1 MPRLTIDDEGRMP
14 VRDAAQAL
22 GVTAQ
27 TIRNWLDAGCPHV
40 PGARGRT
47 NPTTVHLGEVMQW
60 RLERENRN
68 AARGP
73 DGNAYNLEAAKA
85 AEMHFRAIR
94 REAEAR
100 RDLGSL
106 IAIDDI
112 AEVIEQEF
120 QGVRSRLNSIPAR
133 LAVKISAVTD
143 AAVARAMISDAIADA
158 LAHLSDADGVVRRAG
173 GDPAT
178 SVHDVIEIDDPDPDQ
193 DREVGADDDPD

>member
-27 TIRNWLDAGCPHV
+27 TIRNWCDAGCPHV

-106 IAIDDI
+106 IAVDDI

-143 AAVARAMISDAIADA
+143 AAVARAMISDAISDA
-158 LAHLSDADGVVRRAG
+158 LAHLSDSDGVARRAG
-173 GDPAT
+173 GDPST
-178 SVHDVIEIDDPDPDQ
+178 SVHDVIEIDDPDPG
-193 DREVGADDDPD
+193 REVGDDDDAD

>member
-1 MPRLTIDDEGRMP
+1 MPRLTIDDAGHMP

-27 TIRNWLDAGCPHV
+27 TIRNWCDAGCPHV

-60 RLERENRN
+60 RIDRENRN

-73 DGNAYNLEAAKA
+73 DGHAYNLEAAKA
-85 AEMHFRAIR
+85 AEMHYRAIR

-106 IAIDDI
+106 IAVDSI
-112 AEVIEQEF
+112 ADVIEAEF

-133 LAVKISAVTD
+133 LAVRISAVTD

-158 LAHLSDADGVVRRAG
+158 LDHLSDPNAIATRAG

-178 SVHDVIEIDDPDPDQ
+178 SVHDLVEIDDPDPGQ
-193 DREVGADDDPD
+193 EIGDDDDAD

>member
-1 MPRLTIDDEGRMP
+1 MPRIAIDDQGRMP
-14 VRDAAQAL
+14 IRDAAQAL

-27 TIRNWLDAGCPHV
+27 TIRNWCDGGCPHV
-40 PGARGRT
+40 PGSQGRN
-47 NPTTVHLGEVMQW
+47 NPTTVHLGEVMAW
-60 RLERENRN
+60 RIERENRN
-68 AARGP
+68 GARGP

-85 AEMHFRAIR
+85 AEMHYRAIR

-120 QGVRSRLNSIPAR
+120 QAVRSRLNSIPAR

-158 LAHLSDADGVVRRAG
+158 LAHLSDPDCVARRAG
-173 GDPAT
+173 GDPAR
-178 SVHDVIEIDDPDPDQ
+178 SVHDHVQIDDPDPD
-193 DREVGADDDPD
+193 REVGVDDDAD